1 MSYSRILLN
10 TELVALGC
18 LAVCAAIFSLL
29 FSNGRHAIFGLS
41 DALLLFCIFGVLPVS
56 GYGAPVYALLRYRGV
71 AKWWSALLIGLFPGL
86 IGIFPSLVAYSNDSI
101 LSRIAVF
108 VLVVGGVI
116 GLLTHLVI
124 AGHASSL
131 FKSKPLHCIAWIA
144 GLLVLGGGANRYHQK
159 KLHEQVLSDHAAIAA
174 KFDTEN
180 AKLRNIVESE
190 IEKVPLPAG
199 SLLIY
204 QEIKADRKCMTS
216 EIKRL
221 YVNEL
226 SPMDLCNAIDISLQ
240 KTGWELFEGCHNKPF
255 KQNAGPSGNQN
266 SFRYAARRP
275 LGKYGLDLLAAPND
289 SWEGSSDIS
298 GVGQQKALPTAKQ
311 KGKPY
316 FILTVSYIEDRQ
328 LFNQK
333 CPDSDVRC
341 DCVYGSFFARKFTG
355 QPETISSH

>member
-1 MSYSRILLN
+1 MSYFRHLFK

-29 FSNGRHAIFGLS
+29 FGNGGHAIFGLR
-41 DALLLFCIFGVLPVS
+41 DAFLLFCTIGVLPVS
-56 GYGAPVYALLRYRGV
+56 VYGAPVYALLRYRGA

-86 IGIFPSLVAYSNDSI
+86 IVIFLNLGV
-101 LSRIAVF
+101 AVF
-108 VLVVGGVI
+108 ALVVGGVI

-124 AGHASSL
+124 AGHARGAYRL

-144 GLLVLGGGANRYHQK
+144 GLIALGASANRYHQK
-159 KLHEQVLSDHAAIAA
+159 KLHEQALSDHAAVTA

-204 QEIKADRKCMTS
+204 QEIKANRMCKTS

-221 YVNEL
+221 YVNQL
-226 SPMDLCNAIDISLQ
+226 SPRDLCNTINISLQ
-240 KTGWELFEGCHNKPF
+240 RTDWELSAGCHSKPITP
-255 KQNAGPSGNQN
+255 NAGLSDNQH
-266 SFRYAARRP
+266 SFRYAARHS
-275 LGKYGLDLLAAPND
+275 LGKFGLDLLAAPNN
-289 SWEGSSDIS
+289 SWEGSSEIS

-311 KGKPY
+311 EGKPY
-316 FILTVSYIEDRQ
+316 FILTVNYTEDRQ
-328 LFNQK
+328 LFNQQ
-333 CPDSDVRC
+333 CPDSGVRC
-341 DCVYGSFFARKFTG
+341 DCVYESFSARKFSD
-355 QPETISSH
+355 QPETIRSH

>member
-1 MSYSRILLN
+1 MSYSRILLK

-56 GYGAPVYALLRYRGV
+56 GYGAPIYALLRYRGV

-86 IGIFPSLVAYSNDSI
+86 IGIFWSLG
-101 LSRIAVF
+101 IAVF

-124 AGHASSL
+124 AGRASNL
-131 FKSKPLHCIAWIA
+131 FKSKPLHCIVSIA
-144 GLLVLGGGANRYHQK
+144 GLLVLGVGANRYHQK
-159 KLHEQVLSDHAAIAA
+159 KLHEQVLSDHAAVAA

-204 QEIKADRKCMTS
+204 QEIKANRKCKTS

-221 YVNEL
+221 YVNQL
-226 SPMDLCNAIDISLQ
+226 SPRDLCNTINISLQ
-240 KTGWELFEGCHNKPF
+240 RTDWELSAGCHSKPITP
-255 KQNAGPSGNQN
+255 NAALSDNQY
-266 SFRYAARRP
+266 SFRYAARHS
-275 LGKYGLDLLAAPND
+275 LGTFGLDLLVAPNN
-289 SWEGSSDIS
+289 SWEGSSEIS

-311 KGKPY
+311 EGKPY
-316 FILTVSYIEDRQ
+316 FILTVNYTEDKQ
-328 LFNQK
+328 LVNQQ
-333 CPDSDVRC
+333 CPDSGVRC
-341 DCVYGSFFARKFTG
+341 DCVYESFSARKFSD
-355 QPETISSH
+355 QPETIRSH